1 MVGPKF
7 NKEDF
12 SEAAVREGVDEWTHR
27 RGEEGTLRTFVD
39 TKLAPRAEEG
49 KLRTFIDTADTG
61 DNGWSTQSAK
71 PSSRRRRS
79 EPLDDTMSEGVTS
92 FESVAQ
98 CAIMHTALPLQA
110 RVDQAATI
118 RQR

>member
-1 MVGPKF
+1 MI
-7 NKEDF
+7 ER
-12 SEAAVREGVDEWTHR
+12 VRE
-27 RGEEGTLRTFVD
+27 
-39 TKLAPRAEEG
+39 
-49 KLRTFIDTADTG
+49 
-61 DNGWSTQSAK
+61 
-71 PSSRRRRS
+71 RRRS